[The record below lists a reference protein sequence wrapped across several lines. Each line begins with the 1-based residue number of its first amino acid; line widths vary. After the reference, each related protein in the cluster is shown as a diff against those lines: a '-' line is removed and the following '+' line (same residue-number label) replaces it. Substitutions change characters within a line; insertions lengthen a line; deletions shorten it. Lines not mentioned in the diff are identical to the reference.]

1 MQKICPNAAPYAK
14 DMPNMQKICR
24 KYTKNMQKKYAKKYA
39 RNMQTKSLICKK
51 CVKICKKIG
60 QKAKKYAK
68 NMQIMQSIPKI
79 CKICNGYF
87 ADGVTSR

>member
-1 MQKICPNAAPYAK
+1 MQKIYKKYAK
-14 DMPNMQKICR
+14 
-24 KYTKNMQKKYAKKYA
+24 KNMQKKYA